1 MGAVDDR
8 ERSDFLHRSEWLDQP
23 LPLSPLGVFVG
34 VVGVGVLVFLVFA
47 VGFVALEEGS

>member
-34 VVGVGVLVFLVFA
+34 VVGVLVFLVFA